1 MLKDTLKRWMEELL
15 SNFGSLGSETTVINQ
30 AIQAFNIELY
40 GYVKTIM
47 ENVVMPV
54 AYTIL
59 ALFFMLELYKASQR
73 VEGIGGGS
81 SLGAEVIFKAM
92 FKMALCK
99 LAVDSSLLFM
109 EAIYSVFQQITTD
122 ISSTLTG
129 IDPGIDPGIDLNAIN
144 HHIDSLGL
152 GGQIGMFVEL
162 FIVRQGVIIIFALV
176 KVITIGR
183 FIEMY
188 MYIAISPI
196 PIATFPS
203 EDLSQIGKNFLKSF
217 AAVCLQGTLIYLILT
232 FFPVILSDNLLNEN
246 SAPFDLLLY
255 SLVLILAVFGAN
267 RYAKSMLNAV

>member
-1 MLKDTLKRWMEELL
+1 MEELL
-15 SNFGSLGSETTVINQ
+15 SNFGSLGSETTFINQ

-54 AYTIL
+54 AYVIL
-59 ALFFMLELYKASQR
+59 ALFFMIELYKASQK

-81 SLGAEVIFKAM
+81 SLGAEVIFRAM

-99 LAVDSSLLFM
+99 IAVDSSLLFM
-109 EAIYSVFQQITTD
+109 EAIYSVFQQITTG

-129 IDPGIDPGIDLNAIN
+129 GPGIDPGIDLNAIN
-144 HHIDSLGL
+144 NHIDSLGL

-176 KVITIGR
+176 KVICIGR
-183 FIEMY
+183 FIEIY
-188 MYIAISPI
+188 MYVAISPI

>member
-15 SNFGSLGSETTVINQ
+15 SNFGSLGSETTFINQ

-54 AYTIL
+54 AYVIL
-59 ALFFMLELYKASQR
+59 ALFFMIELYKASQK

-81 SLGAEVIFKAM
+81 SLGAEVVFRAM

-99 LAVDSSLLFM
+99 IAVDSSLLFM
-109 EAIYSVFQQITTD
+109 EAIYSVFQQITTG

-129 IDPGIDPGIDLNAIN
+129 GPGIDPGIDLNAIN
-144 HHIDSLGL
+144 NHIDSLGL

-162 FIVRQGVIIIFALV
+162 FIVKQGVIIIFALV
-176 KVITIGR
+176 KVICIGR
-183 FIEMY
+183 FIEIY
-188 MYIAISPI
+188 MYVAISPI

-232 FFPVILSDNLLNEN
+232 FFPIILSDNLLNGN

>member
-15 SNFGSLGSETTVINQ
+15 SNFGSLGSETTFINQ

-54 AYTIL
+54 AYVIL
-59 ALFFMLELYKASQR
+59 ALFFMIELYKASQK

-81 SLGAEVIFKAM
+81 SLGAEVIFRAM

-99 LAVDSSLLFM
+99 IAVDSSLLFM
-109 EAIYSVFQQITTD
+109 EAIYSVFQQITTG

-129 IDPGIDPGIDLNAIN
+129 GPGIDPGIDLNAIN
-144 HHIDSLGL
+144 NHIDSLGL

-176 KVITIGR
+176 KVICIGR
-183 FIEMY
+183 FIEIY
-188 MYIAISPI
+188 MYVAISPI

>member
-1 MLKDTLKRWMEELL
+1 MFKELL
-15 SNFGSLGSETTVINQ
+15 KKWLAEILSKFNQ
-30 AIQAFNIELY
+30 AGDGTELLTEAINGLNDGLY

-47 ENVVMPV
+47 QSVVMPV

-109 EAIYSVFQQITTD
+109 EAIYAVFQKITSGIETA
-122 ISSTLTG
+122 IT
-129 IDPGIDPGIDLNAIN
+129 IDPGIDGPIDLDALN

-152 GGQIGMFVEL
+152 GDQIGMLIEL
-162 FIVRQGVIIIFALV
+162 VIVKFGVWIIMGLV
-176 KVITIGR
+176 KVICIAR
-183 FIEMY
+183 FIEIY
-188 MYIAISPI
+188 MYVAISPI

-203 EDLSQIGKNFLKSF
+203 DEMSQIGKNFLKSF
-217 AAVCLQGTLIYLILT
+217 AAVCLQGTLIFLVLS
-232 FFPVILSDNLLNEN
+232 FFPLLLSEQLLGNDV
-246 SAPFDLLLY
+246 SAFNLLLY

>member
-15 SNFGSLGSETTVINQ
+15 SNFGSLGSETTFINQ
-30 AIQAFNIELY
+30 AIKAFNIELY

-54 AYTIL
+54 AYVIL
-59 ALFFMLELYKASQR
+59 ALFFMIELYKASQK

-81 SLGAEVIFKAM
+81 SLGAEIIFRTM

-99 LAVDSSLLFM
+99 IAVDSSLLFM
-109 EAIYSVFQQITTD
+109 EAIYSVFQQITTG

-129 IDPGIDPGIDLNAIN
+129 GPGIDPGIDLNAIN
-144 HHIDSLGL
+144 NHIDSLGL

-176 KVITIGR
+176 KVICIGR

-188 MYIAISPI
+188 MYVAISPI

-232 FFPVILSDNLLNEN
+232 FFPVILRDNLLNEN

>member
-15 SNFGSLGSETTVINQ
+15 SNFGSLGSETTFINQ

-54 AYTIL
+54 AYVIL
-59 ALFFMLELYKASQR
+59 ALFFMIELYKASQK

-81 SLGAEVIFKAM
+81 SLGAEVIFRAM

-99 LAVDSSLLFM
+99 IAVDSSLLFM
-109 EAIYSVFQQITTD
+109 EAIYSVFQQITTG

-129 IDPGIDPGIDLNAIN
+129 GPGIDPGIDLNAIN
-144 HHIDSLGL
+144 NHIDSLGL

-176 KVITIGR
+176 KVICIGR

-188 MYIAISPI
+188 MYVAISPI

-232 FFPVILSDNLLNEN
+232 FFPVILRDNLLNEN

>member
-15 SNFGSLGSETTVINQ
+15 SNFGSLGSETTFINQ
-30 AIQAFNIELY
+30 AIKAFNIELY

-47 ENVVMPV
+47 ENAVMPV

-109 EAIYSVFQQITTD
+109 EAIYSVFQQITTG
-122 ISSTLTG
+122 ISLTMTG
-129 IDPGIDPGIDLNAIN
+129 GPGIEEGLLDLNAIN
-144 HHIDSLGL
+144 NHIDSLGL

-162 FIVRQGVIIIFALV
+162 FIIRQGVIIIFALV
-176 KVITIGR
+176 NVICIGR
-183 FIEMY
+183 FIEIY
-188 MYIAISPI
+188 MYVAISPI

-232 FFPVILSDNLLNEN
+232 FFPVILSKNLLNEN

>member
-15 SNFGSLGSETTVINQ
+15 SNFGSLGSETTFINQ
-30 AIQAFNIELY
+30 AIKAFNIELY

-54 AYTIL
+54 AYVIL
-59 ALFFMLELYKASQR
+59 ALFFMIELYKASQK

-81 SLGAEVIFKAM
+81 SLGAEIIFRTM

-99 LAVDSSLLFM
+99 IAVDSSLLFM
-109 EAIYSVFQQITTD
+109 EAIYSVFQQITTG

-129 IDPGIDPGIDLNAIN
+129 GPGIDPGIDLNAIN
-144 HHIDSLGL
+144 NHIDSLGL

-183 FIEMY
+183 FIEIY

>member
-40 GYVKTIM
+40 GYVKKIM

-122 ISSTLTG
+122 ISKTLTG

-144 HHIDSLGL
+144 LHIDSLGL

>member
-54 AYTIL
+54 AYVIL
-59 ALFFMLELYKASQR
+59 ALFFMIELYKASQK

-81 SLGAEVIFKAM
+81 SLGAEVVFRAM

-99 LAVDSSLLFM
+99 IAVDSSLLFM
-109 EAIYSVFQQITTD
+109 EAIYSVFQQITTG

-129 IDPGIDPGIDLNAIN
+129 GPGIDPGIDLNAIN
-144 HHIDSLGL
+144 NHIDSLGL

-176 KVITIGR
+176 KVICIGR
-183 FIEMY
+183 FIEIY
-188 MYIAISPI
+188 MYVAISPI

>member
-144 HHIDSLGL
+144 LHIDSLGL

>member
-54 AYTIL
+54 AYVIL
-59 ALFFMLELYKASQR
+59 ALFFMIELYKASQK

-81 SLGAEVIFKAM
+81 SLGAEVVFRAM

-99 LAVDSSLLFM
+99 IAVDSSLLFM
-109 EAIYSVFQQITTD
+109 EAIYSVFQQITTG

-129 IDPGIDPGIDLNAIN
+129 GPGIDPGIDLNAIN
-144 HHIDSLGL
+144 NHIDSLGL

-183 FIEMY
+183 FIEIY